1 MINETLPTTST
12 PEAPVPRSA
21 GGLVVKGSRRGGG
34 RLSRKLRS
42 YGPAVLVTAFFC
54 GAWQAAVELLHTP
67 IYLVPSFSSVVA
79 AMFTQAP
86 TLLPQSWVTVKE
98 VLIGFVVSVVIGI
111 PLAVVIVSFRSLE
124 RAIYPLLI
132 SSQVVPKIALAP
144 LFIVWFGLGLL
155 PKVIMVFLISFFPVV
170 IATVVG
176 LRSVEIEKLYLARSM
191 GASKL
196 QTLVRF
202 RLPHALPSMFG
213 GIKLAATFAVI
224 GAIVG
229 EFVGS
234 SAGLGYVIQNADA
247 NLDTVTLF
255 AGISYLTV
263 IGVLMFL
270 AVDVA
275 ERLMLPWHV
284 SRREIATTTL

>member
-1 MINETLPTTST
+1 MINETSPTTST
-12 PEAPVPRSA
+12 PEAPASRSA
-21 GGLVVKGSRRGGG
+21 GELVAKSSRGGGG

-67 IYLVPSFSSVVA
+67 IYLVPPFSSVVA

-255 AGISYLTV
+255 AGIGYLTV